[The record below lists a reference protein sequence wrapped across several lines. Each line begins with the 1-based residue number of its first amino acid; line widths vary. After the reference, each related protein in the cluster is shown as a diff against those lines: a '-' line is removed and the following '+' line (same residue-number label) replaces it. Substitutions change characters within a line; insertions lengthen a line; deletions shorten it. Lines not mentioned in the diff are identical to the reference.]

1 MDKLTVPRKQIH
13 IVGGGTIEP
22 IREHLALSARAY
34 GATAKRL
41 GEICRE
47 LIPQMDVNVHLTKMA
62 DATSSLETSDDLRE
76 LARELVAD
84 YDTKMVFWNP
94 AVCDFKG
101 EVGDVESAVH
111 AQRLK
116 SVAGQAIN
124 LTPTKKIVTM
134 FRKDSV
140 LGQKPRKDIF
150 AVGFKTTTGASPEEQ
165 YSAGLN
171 LLKSSSLNLVL
182 ANDTT
187 TRQNMVVTPEEAPYH
202 ETGDREEALQGLVE
216 MAHLRSQLSFTE
228 STVVDAEPV
237 AWESEEVYPALRT
250 VVDYCREHSAY
261 KPFNGVTAGH
271 FAAKIG
277 GNMFLTSRRKSDF
290 NQLSEV
296 GLVRVVTDGDDKV
309 IAYGGKPS
317 VGGQSQRI
325 VFEQHPGKDC
335 IVHFHCPIKP
345 GSKIPVVSQREYE
358 CGSHECGENTSQGL
372 GVFEDG
378 AIEAVYLDNHGPNI
392 VFRHDVEPERVI
404 AFIEENFDLTGKTG
418 GYIPKSQ

>member
-1 MDKLTVPRKQIH
+1 MDKLTIPRKQIH

-62 DATSSLETSDDLRE
+62 DSASKLESSDDLRE
-76 LARELVAD
+76 LAEEIVTD

-101 EVGDVESAVH
+101 EVGDVASAMH
-111 AQRLK
+111 AERLK

-124 LTPTKKIVTM
+124 LTPTEKIVTM
-134 FRKDSV
+134 FRRDSV

-165 YSAGLN
+165 YSAGLG

-378 AIEAVYLDNHGPNI
+378 AIEAVYLDNHGPNV
-392 VFRHDVEPERVI
+392 VFRHDVDPERVI
-404 AFIEENFDLTGKTG
+404 AFIEENFDLTAKTG
-418 GYIPKSQ
+418 GYIPTS